1 MGTTM
6 QRMSKA
12 YLDKYGGMTVTPSQF
27 RALERQRSSE
37 KKIAPIAICIGCQ
50 SELSTHGVDSP
61 NVTECFRHANGVF
74 SDCFLRSSS
83 RRYGL
88 LKESLLD
95 KTHGLILRTEF
106 MQPVHLMRA
115 YEICHK
121 VKGGYKGCLP
131 VQDFISLLHTADT
144 KGLWNYKGLE
154 VWSFSLLLLLN
165 MNYQF
170 KKSEK
175 KYYYHLIRKE
185 QRKNCPDH
193 EWWNGLILQPNW
205 LDSNK
210 KVDAKY
216 LATIPF
222 TQDEFSQRIKNPWIK
237 ESLLISLF
245 QHFNIPVTR

>member
-1 MGTTM
+1 M

-12 YLDKYGGMTVTPSQF
+12 YLDNYGGETVTPSQF

-37 KKIAPIAICIGCQ
+37 HKIAPLAICIGCQ
-50 SELSTHGVDSP
+50 SELSTYGVDSP
-61 NVTECFRHANGVF
+61 NVTECFRHPDGASSG
-74 SDCFLRSSS
+74 CFLRSSS

-88 LKESLLD
+88 LKDSLLD

-121 VKGGYKGCLP
+121 VKGGDKGCLSL
-131 VQDFISLLHTADT
+131 QDFISLLETADA

-154 VWSFSLLLLLN
+154 FWSFSLLLLLN

-170 KKSEK
+170 KKSGK
-175 KYYYHLIRKE
+175 KYYYHLTRKE
-185 QRKNCPDH
+185 QQRNCPDN
-193 EWWNGLILQPNW
+193 EWWNGLILQPSW

-210 KVDAKY
+210 KVDEKY
-216 LATIPF
+216 LTTIPF
-222 TQDEFSQRIKNPWIK
+222 TQDEFTRRTKKPWVK
-237 ESLLISLF
+237 ESLFISLS